1 MGDPILGIKWFCLFV
16 CISIMLMI
24 IHKFLAGSRAID
36 HQFTMSNLEGVVI
49 ILRVVFMV
57 LSVLSLLWSA
67 VVWIIN

>member
-24 IHKFLAGSRAID
+24 IHKFLAGSRVID

>member
-1 MGDPILGIKWFCLFV
+1 MGDPLLGIKWFCLFV

-24 IHKFLAGSRAID
+24 VHKFLIGSRAID
-36 HQFTMSNLEGVVI
+36 HRFTMSNLEGIVI

>member
-1 MGDPILGIKWFCLFV
+1 MGDPLLGIKWFCLFV

-36 HQFTMSNLEGVVI
+36 QQFTMSNLEGVVI
-49 ILRVVFMV
+49 ILKVVFMV